1 MEINGIKWGGL
12 LIIDQ
17 KNRFGL
23 LLGVFD
29 EKKNKKLK
37 KISKNFDLPLDFFRV
52 IYYNNTITV
61 VKSGAILH
69 ESGE

>member
-37 KISKNFDLPLDFFRV
+37 KISKNFDLPLDFF
-52 IYYNNTITV
+52 
-61 VKSGAILH
+61 
-69 ESGE
+69 